1 MFLFHR
7 SVVEKWDL
15 LLPVITLY
23 AIIFDLH
30 LTNARILPSMRK
42 TNNTGCAD
50 EKSNNYKSVVYRVGK
65 GISEVNHLSYIE
77 FVATGTMANGS
88 NTSKNSTISK
98 RLPGTT
104 KETPQIIIRNN
115 RWAIKIYGDGIEHK
129 FPPFLERII
138 QRVQTYF
145 SIYKYTDTS
154 SLETTAENA
163 SESNIGAE
171 TNFTSILVE
180 DKNNYNVNLFA
191 IDENSSKESPT
202 FVELQTAT
210 KEDID
215 DYTEFIAI
223 NENDED
229 LKFLRNG

>member
-1 MFLFHR
+1 MATDWKEVKR
-7 SVVEKWDL
+7 SSSAHHLELPIVVLKNYRH
-15 LLPVITLY
+15 TLK
-23 AIIFDLH
+23 
-30 LTNARILPSMRK
+30 P
-42 TNNTGCAD
+42 
-50 EKSNNYKSVVYRVGK
+50 
-65 GISEVNHLSYIE
+65 
-77 FVATGTMANGS
+77 FVESAKCS
-88 NTSKNSTISK
+88 
-98 RLPGTT
+98 
-104 KETPQIIIRNN
+104 
-115 RWAIKIYGDGIEHK
+115 
-129 FPPFLERII
+129 F
-138 QRVQTYF
+138 V
-145 SIYKYTDTS
+145 KYTS